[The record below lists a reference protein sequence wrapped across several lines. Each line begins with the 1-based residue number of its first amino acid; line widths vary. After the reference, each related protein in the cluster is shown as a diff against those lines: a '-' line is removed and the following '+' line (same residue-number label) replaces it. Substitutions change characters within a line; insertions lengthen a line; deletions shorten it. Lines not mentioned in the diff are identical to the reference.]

1 MFLLDLGCNIQVG
14 SIDLGYPTILLRQEP
29 GGTSSSGPPATK
41 SRSTQPCSQPKWSP
55 CNWNVKFYFNPKNQ
69 AEISI
74 ELSPI
79 RTGKREARSLKE
91 RGMELEEM
99 EREKRPAP
107 TEVQEA
113 PTSKL

>member
-1 MFLLDLGCNIQVG
+1 M
-14 SIDLGYPTILLRQEP
+14 
-29 GGTSSSGPPATK
+29 
-41 SRSTQPCSQPKWSP
+41 
-55 CNWNVKFYFNPKNQ
+55 
-69 AEISI
+69 
-74 ELSPI
+74 SPI